1 MASSKNGN
9 RPDRQDRDPV
19 NGRND
24 SGERIAF
31 LRALIDNF
39 VPKALN
45 NNDISGAKLRCG
57 TDR

>member
-1 MASSKNGN
+1 MASSKNRN
-9 RPDRQDRDPV
+9 RPDRQDGAPV
-19 NGRND
+19 NGGNEI
-24 SGERIAF
+24 GELIPF
-31 LRALIDNF
+31 LRELIDNF

>member
-1 MASSKNGN
+1 MASSKNRN
-9 RPDRQDRDPV
+9 RPDHHDRDPV
-19 NGRND
+19 NGAKE